1 MGIKMKLNKKEIIF
15 TSVVGLVTLITLYLL
30 LRLNVLPMK
39 YCIPLIILL
48 IVICGVLIYTQ
59 IKNKSTKIG
68 KVLIVLV
75 SILLLFGDYAMYKG
89 NGTLRKISNQKE
101 GYAIVSVIVKSDNEA
116 EDLKGLK
123 GQRLGYSDT
132 GETTYVYRALSDVKK
147 EISDDVSLISYKSMN
162 TFSED
167 FYDNKVDALLLDE
180 STRATIEDEHPDFS
194 RKTKV
199 IAQFEYKIEEEDL
212 SKNVKVTNVP
222 FNVYITGID
231 TYGEIS
237 TTGRSDVNM
246 IVTINPKT
254 KQILLTSIPRDYYIE
269 QTCQGNQKDKLTH
282 TGFFGVGCTLTSV
295 ENFFGI
301 ELNYYARVNFSSL
314 EKIVNALGGV
324 TISNPHDF
332 SAGGFHFE
340 EGDIQLNGAQALAFS
355 RERYS
360 FVDGDFERGRDQ
372 MRVLTAIINKI
383 TSPAI
388 ITNYSS
394 VLDAIADTFQTN
406 MNEDEIKAIINM
418 QLDDMAGWKIKQI
431 SVSGTGGSDW
441 TPANG
446 FNAYVAYPDM
456 DSVHE
461 AVEMMRKIEKNE
473 IIE

>member
-1 MGIKMKLNKKEIIF
+1 MKWKENKQAIIF
-15 TSVVGLVTLITLYLL
+15 TGMISLITLITLYLL
-30 LRLNVLPMK
+30 LRLHVLPMK
-39 YCIPLIILL
+39 YCIPVIILL

-59 IKNKSTKIG
+59 IKNKSAKLG

-75 SILLLFGDYAMYKG
+75 SIVLLFSDYAMYKG
-89 NGTLRKISNQKE
+89 NGTLRKISNQKD
-101 GYAIVSVIVKSDNEA
+101 GYAIVSVIVKNDNEA

-167 FYDNKVDALLLDE
+167 FYENKVDALLLDE

-199 IAQFEYKIEEEDL
+199 IAQFEYKIKEEDL

-246 IVTINPKT
+246 IASINPKT

-324 TISNPHDF
+324 TVSNPHDF

-340 EGDIQLNGAQALAFS
+340 EGNIQLNGAQALAFS

-418 QLDDMAGWKIKQI
+418 QLDDMAGWNIKQI

-446 FNAYVAYPDM
+446 FNAYVAYPNM
-456 DSVHE
+456 DSVKE
-461 AVEMMRKIEKNE
+461 AVDMMKKVEQGE
-473 IIE
+473 ILK

>member
-1 MGIKMKLNKKEIIF
+1 MKWKENKQAIIF
-15 TSVVGLVTLITLYLL
+15 TSIMSVITLITLYLIL
-30 LRLNVLPMK
+30 GLNVLPMK
-39 YCIPLIILL
+39 YSIPVIILL

-59 IKNKSTKIG
+59 IKNKGKKLG
-68 KVLIVLV
+68 KVLIFLV

-89 NGTLRKISNQKE
+89 NGTLRKISNQKD
-101 GYAIVSVIVKSDNEA
+101 GYAIVSVIVKSDNE
-116 EDLKGLK
+116 EENLKGLK

-132 GETTYVYRALSDVKK
+132 GETTNVYRALSDVKK

-167 FYDNKVDALLLDE
+167 FYENKVDALLLDE

-212 SKNVKVTNVP
+212 SKNVKVTSVP

-246 IVTINPKT
+246 IATINPKT

-295 ENFFGI
+295 ENFFDI

-314 EKIVNALGGV
+314 EKIVNALGGITV
-324 TISNPHDF
+324 SNPHDF
-332 SAGGFHFE
+332 NAGGFHFE

-418 QLDDMAGWKIKQI
+418 QLDDMAGWNIKQI

-446 FNAYVAYPDM
+446 FNAYVAYPNM

>member
-1 MGIKMKLNKKEIIF
+1 MEKNIKISKDFILIIYIMVSVIYIIELLYMKIYSIIF
-15 TSVVGLVTLITLYLL
+15 ISLIFFLL
-30 LRLNVLPMK
+30 F
-39 YCIPLIILL
+39 I
-48 IVICGVLIYTQ
+48 LIYLKLKPVLKKTVRSMML
-59 IKNKSTKIG
+59 IMI
-68 KVLIVLV
+68 LIVL
-75 SILLLFGDYAMYKG
+75 LLSFAVIKG
-89 NGTLRKISNQKE
+89 NGTLRKISNQKD
-101 GYAIVSVIVKSDNEA
+101 GYAMVSVIVKSDNEA
-116 EDLKGLK
+116 ENLKGLK

-167 FYDNKVDALLLDE
+167 FYENKVDALLLDE

-212 SKNVKVTNVP
+212 SKNVKVTSVP

-246 IVTINPKT
+246 IASINPKT

-324 TISNPHDF
+324 TVDNPHDF

-340 EGDIQLNGAQALAFS
+340 EGNIQLNGAQALAFS

-418 QLDDMAGWKIKQI
+418 QLDDMAGWNIKQI

-446 FNAYVAYPDM
+446 FNAYVAYPNM
-456 DSVHE
+456 DSVKE
-461 AVEMMRKIEKNE
+461 AVDMMKKVEQGE
-473 IIE
+473 ILK

>member
-1 MGIKMKLNKKEIIF
+1 MKWKENKQAIIF
-15 TSVVGLVTLITLYLL
+15 TSIMSVITLITLYLIL
-30 LRLNVLPMK
+30 GLNVLPMK
-39 YCIPLIILL
+39 YSIPVIILL

-59 IKNKSTKIG
+59 IKNKGKKLG
-68 KVLIVLV
+68 KVLIFLV

-89 NGTLRKISNQKE
+89 NGTLRKISNQKD

-116 EDLKGLK
+116 ENLKGLK

-167 FYDNKVDALLLDE
+167 FYENKVDALLLDE
-180 STRATIEDEHPDFS
+180 STRATIEVEHPDFS

-212 SKNVKVTNVP
+212 SKNVKVTSVP

-246 IVTINPKT
+246 IATINPKT

-295 ENFFGI
+295 ENFFDI

-314 EKIVNALGGV
+314 EKIVNALGGITV
-324 TISNPHDF
+324 SNPHDF
-332 SAGGFHFE
+332 NAGGFHFE

-418 QLDDMAGWKIKQI
+418 QLDDMAGWNIKQI

-446 FNAYVAYPDM
+446 FNAYVAYPNM

-461 AVEMMRKIEKNE
+461 AVEIMRKIEKKE